1 MERNDCQHL
10 EDTLLTLLEVSK
22 SQNEA
27 LVGVLGSIRTILQ
40 VLEELLGSSG
50 QVVCLQQ
57 FALLLEV
64 QILGVLAYA
73 LWRVWIAEPMTM
85 AGRWSRYD
93 HP

>member
-1 MERNDCQHL
+1 MERNDCQHV

-57 FALLLEV
+57 FALFLLEV

-73 LWRVWIAEPMTM
+73 LWRVWKAVM
-85 AGRWSRYD
+85 RK
-93 HP
+93 